1 MFCENNVQKRRKFFA
16 DRLIQHLWE
25 VFIEARPDMTIGY
38 LRRLRSNPMDGE
50 YRYQMIVTDMV

>member
-1 MFCENNVQKRRKFFA
+1 MQKRRKFFA